1 MIASISI
8 PALPPVVSPVFRLG
22 TATGPGGR
30 LEADAIS
37 LLRDG
42 RRWLPTMG
50 EFHYARYPSSEWR
63 EELLKLKAGG
73 IGIIATYIFWIHH
86 EEVEGEWNWTGQRDL
101 SRFLAICQEVGLPV
115 VLRVGPWCHGEVRNG
130 GLPDWVV
137 AAGKTRSDD
146 AAYLARVALL
156 FGEVARQA
164 SGMLWKDGGPVVA
177 VQTDNEYSGPAEHL
191 LTLKRMIVAAGLDVP
206 FYTRTGWPNLS
217 TPMPDGE
224 LLPLYGC
231 YAEGFWDRSTLP
243 MPATYW
249 TGFAFYLQRTD
260 IAIGNDRLENTGDEE
275 GAEKYPFLTCEIGG
289 GMQVSYHRRIRFD
302 PRDAL
307 GVVMTRL
314 GAGSNLLGYYM
325 AHGGTN
331 PDGLTPLQEAQA
343 NREWNDVPEKSYDF
357 QTLLGE
363 FGQTREQ
370 YHLLRPLHLFLN
382 DFAEDLALTRP
393 YLPLVRPSGKEDSS
407 TLRWSIRSD
416 GERGFV
422 FVNNYQRLLPMP
434 AQAGV
439 SFRVEL
445 PESVVEFPAVTVP
458 EDSSFFW
465 PFNLSIGG
473 VCLRYATAQLVARVG
488 DVVVFGATE
497 GVEPE
502 FAFLEGTR
510 VVSPGAEVAEDDG
523 LVIVRPQSVSFDTAF
538 SVGDLKVVVLSV
550 EQTKQLYRASIAGRE
565 RLILCSADVVVDG
578 ERLRLRSANSGA
590 HRLFVYPPLDVVTRD
605 CLALEASSSGVFAQ
619 YVVEFPAVDECLV
632 ELESIRE
639 AGPARLVQMGSE
651 GVAEAPVEADFEQAA
666 EWRISVEPKM
676 GRLLRIRY
684 VGDAAR
690 LYDGDRLLTDN
701 FYNGT
706 PFEFGTWRS
715 SGELRLKV
723 LPLRKDA
730 PIMLLDRPDFG
741 LAESV
746 VRLDGVEVVEELTVE
761 LVAK

>member
-1 MIASISI
+1 LIASISI
-8 PALPPVVSPVFRLG
+8 PALPPATSPVFRLG

-42 RRWLPTMG
+42 KRWLPTMG
-50 EFHYARYPSSEWR
+50 EFHYARYPLSEWR

-73 IGIIATYIFWIHH
+73 IGIIASYVFWIHH
-86 EEVEGEWNWTGQRDL
+86 EEVEGVWNWTDQRDL
-101 SRFLAICQEVGLPV
+101 RHFLTVCHEVGLPV

-137 AAGKTRSDD
+137 AAGQTRSDNP
-146 AAYLARVALL
+146 AYLARVGRL
-156 FGEVARQA
+156 FDQISAQA

-206 FYTRTGWPNLS
+206 LYTRTGWPNLS

-231 YAEGFWDRSTLP
+231 YAEGFWDRSILP

-260 IAIGNDRLENTGDEE
+260 IAIGNDRLENSGDEE

-343 NREWNDVPEKSYDF
+343 NQEWNDVPEKSYDF

-382 DFAEDLALTRP
+382 DFAEDIALTRP
-393 YLPLVRPSGKEDSS
+393 YLPVERPSGKEDSS
-407 TLRWSIRSD
+407 TLRWSVRSD

-434 AQAGV
+434 AKEGV

-445 PESVVEFPAVTVP
+445 PDSVVEFPVVTVP
-458 EDSSFFW
+458 ADSSFFW
-465 PFNLSIGG
+465 PFNLSVGG
-473 VCLRYATAQLVARVG
+473 VCLRFATAQPVARVG
-488 DVVVFGATE
+488 NVVVFWATE
-497 GVEPE
+497 GVEPV
-502 FAFLEGTR
+502 FAFPAGTR
-510 VVSPGAEVAEDDG
+510 VDSHGAEVAEVDDLVVVWARSVG
-523 LVIVRPQSVSFDTAF
+523 LDTAF
-538 SVGDLKVVVLSV
+538 SVGDSKVVVLSV
-550 EQTKQLYRASIAGRE
+550 EQTKQVYRASLGGRE
-565 RLILCSADVVVDG
+565 RLAFSSAEVVFDG
-578 ERLRLRSANSGA
+578 DKLRLRSLESGE
-590 HRLFVYPPLDVVTRD
+590 HRLWVYPPLEGLSHGGRS
-605 CLALEASSSGVFAQ
+605 LEPASAGVFEE
-619 YVVEFPAVDECLV
+619 YVVEIPVVSAGSVR
-632 ELESIRE
+632 LEQIRE
-639 AGPARLVQMGSE
+639 AGPARPVQMGSE
-651 GVAEAPVEADFEQAA
+651 GVAEAPTEADFEHAA
-666 EWRISVEPKM
+666 EWKISVEPKF
-676 GRLLRIRY
+676 GRLIRIRY

-690 LYDGDRLLTDN
+690 LYDGDRFLTDN

-730 PIMLLDRPDFG
+730 PIMLLDLPDFG
-741 LAESV
+741 STDSV
-746 VRLDGVEVVEELTVE
+746 VWVDGVEVVEELTVE
-761 LVAK
+761 LVVK